1 MIEGF
6 IDGVKRDIFLNLI
19 LHGIPGFVDDK
30 RWFAAPSSSKN
41 LNVLEVAVFAVNC
54 NDMINPNVQ
63 PRFCIPI
70 FLCGIKKRF
79 LKMIIIDFSYDKTQK

>member
-1 MIEGF
+1 MEGF
-6 IDGVKRDIFLNLI
+6 IDGVKKDIFLYLM
-19 LHGIPGFVDDK
+19 LHGIPGFVNEK
-30 RWFAAPSSSKN
+30 KWGAAPSSAKN